1 MIRFDVHVHPGSKV
15 ARVGGLYSGAL
26 VVRVRERAVDGAAN
40 EAVREA
46 LAAAFGVPTRHVE
59 CLRGRR
65 HRHKHFGI
73 EGDEAVLSD
82 TLHLLRSQVN

>member
-1 MIRFDVHVHPGSKV
+1 M
-15 ARVGGLYSGAL
+15 GGLYSGAL

-65 HRHKHFGI
+65 HRHKHFSI